1 MDDTS
6 FDLLCKGLSAEE
18 AKLFRKI
25 LKEWCDGDENSFPV
39 QLALLTRAQ
48 WQAAALI
55 PQTITESGKLIELH
69 LAECRRHVATIVK
82 NLSTVADLNAAELK
96 GIITAHTEKVNM
108 ASVDARN
115 RLWETEAAAKRITD
129 QLDSG
134 FLEWKKAKDDLTAER
149 LTLETERKELAAR
162 VQWRDSIF
170 GGIIFFGAIAG
181 GMLLEYWRQH

>member
-1 MDDTS
+1 MDDTD
-6 FDLLCKGLSAEE
+6 FDLLCKGLTPDE
-18 AKLFRKI
+18 AKRLRKI
-25 LKEWCDGDENSFPV
+25 FREWSNGDENGFPV

-48 WQAAALI
+48 WRAAALV
-55 PQTITESGKLIELH
+55 PRAITESGKLIEAH
-69 LAECRRHVATIVK
+69 LDECRRHVATIVK

-134 FLEWKKAKDDLTAER
+134 FLEWKKAKDDLAAER
-149 LTLETERKELAAR
+149 LNLETERKELAAR
-162 VQWRDSIF
+162 GQWRDSIF
-170 GGIIFFGAIAG
+170 VGIIFFGAIAS